1 MSPLIHFS
9 GTSLP
14 LRTSTPCFQLKLN
27 PSNLHRSQSYNL
39 WPESEVFFAALSDL
53 LSLLSRRPV
62 PTGFVFNAPQHNAER
77 VTWTPSPP
85 TSPPVP
91 RPPRQRVM
99 VAHDS
104 SSPPPPPGRMLPTW
118 RVTDPPK
125 KLVSKRFRNEDL
137 ELPLAKKRRIEP
149 PQRSPQEV
157 DEEAHSEDAE
167 GSEDDE
173 PSDGGH
179 GVTPAVVDARIRDL
193 RRKAEQLRPAEDMF
207 KRKPREGNYTSSR
220 GQRKRYRPNP
230 IGFYNHDDAKMHH
243 ECGLVYWWKK
253 GISIPIEE
261 MTEEDIIENDKVDAK
276 KRGVEYVPRQ
286 ILVDPP
292 PREEAGVNLPK
303 KGKGKGKV
311 KEGEKGQ
318 KISREQAHASGSGSS
333 KGQSSRDTSNDAG
346 DEERAIDELFSE
358 EEAETAQ
365 STRVKAS
372 NAKAKAKKGR
382 STKGKDRLAPGE
394 DPTVLASTSQASHR
408 RHQPEQPASTAV
420 RSPSPVDVQSARPNI
435 YHTGRNM
442 SGRVKWTA
450 EEDSCLL
457 EALRDLHTK
466 GQMLTPWSTIHK
478 LHGAAGTKSTTL
490 IGRNCVQ
497 LKDRARNIAIR
508 LHTQRK
514 EVPEYLGFIKLP
526 ESRVGGKA

>member
-1 MSPLIHFS
+1 M
-9 GTSLP
+9 
-14 LRTSTPCFQLKLN
+14 
-27 PSNLHRSQSYNL
+27 PS
-39 WPESEVFFAALSDL
+39 
-53 LSLLSRRPV
+53 
-62 PTGFVFNAPQHNAER
+62 GFVFNAPQHNAER

-85 TSPPVP
+85 ASSPVR

-118 RVTDPPK
+118 RVTDPSK
-125 KLVSKRFRNEDL
+125 KPVTKRSRNEDL
-137 ELPLAKKRRIEP
+137 GLPQAKKRRIEL

-173 PSDGGH
+173 PSDGGD
-179 GVTPAVVDARIRDL
+179 GVTPAVVDARLRDL
-193 RRKAEQLRPAEDMF
+193 RRKAEQLRPSEGMF
-207 KRKPREGNYTSSR
+207 QRKPRQGNYTSSR
-220 GQRKRYRPNP
+220 GQRKHYRPNP
-230 IGFYNHDDAKMHH
+230 IGFWNHDGAKMHH

-253 GISIPIEE
+253 GISVPIEE
-261 MTEEDIIENDKVDAK
+261 MTEEDIIENDKFDAK
-276 KRGVEYVPRQ
+276 QRGAEYVPRQ
-286 ILVDPP
+286 IPVDRP
-292 PREEAGVNLPK
+292 PREEAGIDLPK

-318 KISREQAHASGSGSS
+318 RTSREQAHASGSGSS
-333 KGQSSRDTSNDAG
+333 KGQSSRDTSNGAG

-358 EEAETAQ
+358 EEAETQQ
-365 STRVKAS
+365 STRAKAS
-372 NAKAKAKKGR
+372 NTKAKAKQSKP
-382 STKGKDRLAPGE
+382 TKSKDRLSPGG
-394 DPTVLASTSQASHR
+394 DPTVPASTSQAGR
-408 RHQPEQPASTAV
+408 QRHQSEQPASARV
-420 RSPSPVDVQSARPNI
+420 RSPSPVEVQSVRPNI

-457 EALRDLHTK
+457 GALRDLHEK
-466 GQMLTPWSTIHK
+466 GQMLTPWSTIIK
-478 LHGAAGTKSTTL
+478 LHGVTGTKSKAL
-490 IGRNCVQ
+490 LGRNCVQ
-497 LKDRARNIAIR
+497 VKDRARNIAIR

-526 ESRVGGKA
+526 ESRVGGKG

>member
-1 MSPLIHFS
+1 MP
-9 GTSLP
+9 
-14 LRTSTPCFQLKLN
+14 
-27 PSNLHRSQSYNL
+27 
-39 WPESEVFFAALSDL
+39 D
-53 LSLLSRRPV
+53 
-62 PTGFVFNAPQHNAER
+62 GFVFNAPQHTAER

-85 TSPPVP
+85 VSPPVP
-91 RPPRQRVM
+91 RLPRQRVM

-125 KLVSKRFRNEDL
+125 KLVTKRFRNEGL
-137 ELPLAKKRRIEP
+137 ELPPAKKRRIEP

-173 PSDGGH
+173 PSDGGD

-193 RRKAEQLRPAEDMF
+193 RRKAEQLRPSEDMF
-207 KRKPREGNYTSSR
+207 KRKPRQGNYTSSR
-220 GQRKRYRPNP
+220 GQRKIYLPNP
-230 IGFYNHDDAKMHH
+230 VGFWNHDDAKMHH

-253 GISIPIEE
+253 RISVLIEE
-261 MTEEDIIENDKVDAK
+261 MTEEEIVENDKFDAK
-276 KRGVEYVPRQ
+276 QRGVEYVPRQ
-286 ILVDPP
+286 FPIDPP

-303 KGKGKGKV
+303 KGKGKGKG
-311 KEGEKGQ
+311 KAKDGEEQ
-318 KISREQAHASGSGSS
+318 KTTREQAHASGSGSS
-333 KGQSSRDTSNDAG
+333 NGQSSRDTSNDAG

-358 EEAETAQ
+358 EETETAP

-372 NAKAKAKKGR
+372 NAKAKAKTSRTTKGR
-382 STKGKDRLAPGE
+382 DKLAPSRGPI
-394 DPTVLASTSQASHR
+394 DLASTS
-408 RHQPEQPASTAV
+408 PASRQPDQSERAASTGD
-420 RSPSPVDVQSARPNI
+420 RSPSPVEIQSARPNI

-457 EALRDLHTK
+457 EALRDLHAK
-466 GQMLTPWSTIHK
+466 GQMLTPWSTILK
-478 LHGAAGTKSTTL
+478 LHGVTGTKSKTL
-490 IGRNCVQ
+490 LGRNCVQ